1 MKKKYLGLTAL
12 TASGLFVSLGYP
24 FFKLIVRAGDNKKG
38 SRKKW
43 FSFRHTRINHPRNG
57 YEDKYEEGKAWCMS
71 FVDTEDG
78 TDKESG
84 ANELSYYPS
93 KAAAVEQDGRLT
105 VKMTDM
111 YITSQ
116 DGLHLH
122 AYYLPAADSKRIV
135 LLSHGYRGSGFSDF
149 ANTAKFLH
157 DNGCDLL
164 FIDQRCCGRS
174 EGKYITFG
182 AKEHLDVLDWTDMLA
197 KNNSAG
203 LPIYLYG
210 ESMGAASVLMA
221 AGHTLPDCVRGII
234 SDCGFTSMKQQ
245 LRDIADEWFHI
256 QWIELLLMRVS
267 LFCRLFAGFKMSDA
281 DTADALSKCTV
292 PVLFFH
298 GSNDTYVKAHNSV
311 INFELCRSKKELV
324 IIPGARHLC
333 CPYVDEALY
342 REKITEFFSGNDQF
356 QVLF

>member
-1 MKKKYLGLTAL
+1 MNKKFFGFTTLAATGA
-12 TASGLFVSLGYP
+12 FVFMGYP
-24 FFKLIVRAGDNKKG
+24 FFRLIVCAGDRDNG
-38 SRKKW
+38 NSNNKKW
-43 FSFRHTRINHPRNG
+43 FSFRHTKINHPRNG

-71 FVDTEDG
+71 FVDSEDG
-78 TDKESG
+78 
-84 ANELSYYPS
+84 L
-93 KAAAVEQDGRLT
+93 
-105 VKMTDM
+105 KMKDL

-116 DGLHLH
+116 DGLRLH
-122 AYYLPAADSKRIV
+122 AYYFPSENPRRIV
-135 LLSHGYRGSGFSDF
+135 LLSHGYRGSSFGNF
-149 ANTAKFLH
+149 ANTARFLH
-157 DNGCDLL
+157 ENGCDLL
-164 FIDQRCCGRS
+164 FIDQRCCGKS

-182 AKEHLDVLDWTDMLA
+182 AKEHLDVLDWTDLLA
-197 KNNSAG
+197 KNNTAG

-234 SDCGFTSMKQQ
+234 SDCGFSSMKQQ

-281 DTADALSKCTV
+281 DTADALSRCTV

-342 REKITEFFSGNDQF
+342 REKLSEFFLRNDQT
-356 QVLF
+356 